1 MLDNVA
7 SAPSTPTVTP
17 TDTAVLPAKP
27 HTAATP
33 PTVAES
39 TDPASGAGRDSAGGA
54 VEAGR
59 PAGTEEGAGAPPG
72 NAGVGILAS
81 RPARIALLAVA
92 GIAIL
97 GGSAVLGFVVARGAT
112 SGGAESM
119 EAGVTPG
126 CEESDEPGLVT
137 GSGPGTLDT
146 PSGTVLAFDH
156 AYYVDRSAE
165 KAFEAVSPS
174 SRMTEEQLRVEGI
187 DQLAEGTT
195 HCVEVSELAPTLL
208 AVDLT
213 EFPLAGES
221 VLIRQHIRVAE
232 NSDGTWGIV
241 SITPAG

>member
-1 MLDNVA
+1 M
-7 SAPSTPTVTP
+7 
-17 TDTAVLPAKP
+17 
-27 HTAATP
+27 
-33 PTVAES
+33 
-39 TDPASGAGRDSAGGA
+39 
-54 VEAGR
+54 
-59 PAGTEEGAGAPPG
+59 
-72 NAGVGILAS
+72 
-81 RPARIALLAVA
+81 A

-126 CEESDEPGLVT
+126 CEESDEQGRVT
-137 GSGPGTLDT
+137 GSGPGTLAT

-165 KAFEAVSPS
+165 KAFEAVSSS
-174 SRMTEEQLRVEGI
+174 SRMNEEQLRVEGI

-195 HCVEVSELAPTLL
+195 HCVQVSELAPTLL

-213 EFPLAGES
+213 EFPPAGES